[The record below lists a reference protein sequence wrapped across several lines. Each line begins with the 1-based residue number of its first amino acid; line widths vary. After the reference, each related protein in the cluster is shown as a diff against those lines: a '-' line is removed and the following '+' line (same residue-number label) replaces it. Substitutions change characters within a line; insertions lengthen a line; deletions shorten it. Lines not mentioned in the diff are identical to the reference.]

1 LTCIA
6 TFLAGRKNE
15 EAGWVAMSQAV
26 TVLTTV
32 VAVLAGSAATYLVGR
47 LTDRDRFA
55 RELRVRWDQ
64 RRLDACLSYVSA
76 AKLAGTVAIQA
87 HQRRIDDALDADPA
101 ELLQRLAEVEE
112 RRAEA
117 FEALPLLAD
126 GDTIEA
132 AHELNRATWQ
142 LTQTARQG
150 MKPDEQV
157 WQGHADKWVAAL
169 NNFHSAAR
177 AGLNVPG
184 RFSRRDIAALVISRP
199 ERAAL

>member
-1 LTCIA
+1 
-6 TFLAGRKNE
+6 
-15 EAGWVAMSQAV
+15 M
-26 TVLTTV
+26 
-32 VAVLAGSAATYLVGR
+32 
-47 LTDRDRFA
+47 
-55 RELRVRWDQ
+55 
-64 RRLDACLSYVSA
+64 A
-76 AKLAGTVAIQA
+76 AKLAGTVAIQV
-87 HQRRIDDALDADPA
+87 HQPRIDGAPETDLAG
-101 ELLQRLAEVEE
+101 LLQQLGEAEG

-142 LTQTARQG
+142 LAQTARQG
-150 MKPDEQV
+150 MKLDEQV
-157 WQGHADKWVAAL
+157 WQGQADKWVTAL

-199 ERAAL
+199 ERAAV